1 MSVLIS
7 YMCFLPE
14 GWRQGG
20 EDFLFLCR
28 CFADFNDFQ
37 LKFVFCWA
45 PVVPKFRFL
54 IQIKF
59 KIRSARSEVTN
70 RLTHSMA
77 DLSWPLKYASVLDRK
92 NNNVHLCLRHSID
105 RFLYKLGYSSLFVP
119 QAASRAHLSGKRER
133 EPWMSSENS
142 FVKSLSSFSPSS
154 FLIGNRVLRMEEG
167 AIIASLPNAPIR
179 AQTDAIF
186 PPVKFSTWL
195 TSEKILPPPPSP
207 TVTLLLCFCRCWKSS

>member
-1 MSVLIS
+1 MLRINVLIS

-37 LKFVFCWA
+37 LKFVFCWV

-54 IQIKF
+54 IQIKL

-92 NNNVHLCLRHSID
+92 
-105 RFLYKLGYSSLFVP
+105 
-119 QAASRAHLSGKRER
+119 
-133 EPWMSSENS
+133 
-142 FVKSLSSFSPSS
+142 
-154 FLIGNRVLRMEEG
+154 
-167 AIIASLPNAPIR
+167 
-179 AQTDAIF
+179 
-186 PPVKFSTWL
+186 
-195 TSEKILPPPPSP
+195 EKKTFI
-207 TVTLLLCFCRCWKSS
+207 CA